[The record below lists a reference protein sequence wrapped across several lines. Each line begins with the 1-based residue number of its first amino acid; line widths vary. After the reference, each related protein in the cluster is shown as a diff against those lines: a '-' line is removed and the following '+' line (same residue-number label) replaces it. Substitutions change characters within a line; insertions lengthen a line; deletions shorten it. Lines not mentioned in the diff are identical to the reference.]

1 MFVES
6 ERSMPQNST
15 QSDLPEASALPPA
28 EQAVVFVV
36 DDDAVSL
43 HWAETL
49 LKKSGQTVRSFSSA
63 EAFLAG
69 CNADSRG
76 CIVLDV
82 NMPGLRG
89 PELQIELK
97 NRGIDMPVVFLT
109 GAADVATAVAVMRRG
124 AVDLIE
130 KPANADELVNR
141 VAEAMKIDSRHAAD
155 RAALTQIREKVGQL
169 SPRER
174 EVFELVASGL
184 ANKQIGFKLGISER
198 TVEVHR
204 ARVMAKLEVHSAAEL
219 ATLHAKL
226 TGAVM
231 PGI

>member
-1 MFVES
+1 MS
-6 ERSMPQNST
+6 QNDVPAGAPNPLPGTADPSAPGSAAAST
-15 QSDLPEASALPPA
+15 
-28 EQAVVFVV
+28 VFVV

-43 HWAETL
+43 QWAETL
-49 LKKSGQTVRSFSSA
+49 LKKKGHTVRAFSSA
-63 EAFLAG
+63 EAFLAA
-69 CNADSRG
+69 CNAESRG

-89 PELQIELK
+89 PELQIEMK
-97 NRGIDMPVVFLT
+97 NRGIDLPVVFLT

-124 AVDLIE
+124 ALDLIE
-130 KPANADELVNR
+130 KPANADELVTR
-141 VAEAMKIDSRHAAD
+141 VDEALKLDSRNAAD
-155 RAALTQIREKVGQL
+155 RATLTHIRERVAQL

-204 ARVMAKLEVHSAAEL
+204 ARVMSKLDVHSAAEL

-226 TGAVM
+226 TGAIA
-231 PGI
+231 P

>member
-1 MFVES
+1 MA
-6 ERSMPQNST
+6 QNDVPAHPV
-15 QSDLPEASALPPA
+15 QPAAPSDAAAATPT
-28 EQAVVFVV
+28 VFVV

-43 HWAETL
+43 QWAETL
-49 LKKSGQTVRSFSSA
+49 LKKKGYATRSFSSA
-63 EAFLAG
+63 EAFLGA

-89 PELQIELK
+89 PELQIEMK
-97 NRGIDMPVVFLT
+97 NRGIDLPVVFLT

-124 AVDLIE
+124 ALDLIE
-130 KPANADELVNR
+130 KPANADELANR
-141 VAEAMKIDSRHAAD
+141 VDEALKVDARNASD
-155 RAALTQIREKVGQL
+155 RAALAQIRERVGQL

-204 ARVMAKLEVHSAAEL
+204 ARVMSKLDVHSAAEL

-226 TGAVM
+226 TGAVA
-231 PGI
+231 PGT